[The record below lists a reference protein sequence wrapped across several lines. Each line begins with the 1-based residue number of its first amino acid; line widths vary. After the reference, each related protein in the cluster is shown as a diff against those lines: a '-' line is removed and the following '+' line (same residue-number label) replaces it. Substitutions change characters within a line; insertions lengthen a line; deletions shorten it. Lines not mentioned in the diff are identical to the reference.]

1 MRILFTLL
9 LAGCTPLFVAAQ
21 CNTGNATGCDCPD
34 GSQECDLLPDITIS
48 WECLENGAGG
58 PNEEPGRIEVSGST
72 PNMGYGPL
80 NMRGGD
86 QYGYRWFVCGTD
98 TVSIYDPNSN
108 ESFECPNGAVAEHII
123 FQRIYH
129 KSGNEMS
136 FWERMVPNAM
146 TYHPNHGHN
155 HFDEWGVFTLRY
167 EDVSTA
173 DPRNWPIVG
182 RGHKLGFCLMD
193 YYTCPGAPNNDCR
206 DDNTVYGQGTIM
218 NQQNDFPNYGLGG
231 GNYGCGQISQGIS
244 VGYTDVYYEY
254 LDGMW
259 IDIPEE
265 TCNGDYWIVYEVDPN
280 DVVMETNE
288 ENNFTA
294 IPITLTQQG
303 NSGTQEAVIRAEG
316 GRFVCEGD
324 SVLLRASAGS
334 AYSWSTGET
343 STTIFGHPGNTYSV
357 SVTGHCGSASSN
369 SISIESIPK
378 PTAPTTTSDTVCVQ
392 DMNSTITAT
401 LTATGSDIGWFNE
414 SGDMVGTGNT
424 FVTPELS
431 QTTNFYAASTGT
443 IAGTTT
449 YGGKFDD
456 AGGGGI
462 LNSDQG
468 LMFDT
473 YMPITIK
480 SVKVYA
486 QGAGPRTFHV
496 TDQVDMFIAAGTFD
510 LVDGEQRVDI
520 NFDIPEGIN
529 FEFGLEGDINLYR
542 NNAGVNYPYTVQDTL
557 SITGSTA
564 GGDYYYYFYDWE
576 IEAGGGSCNSDMV
589 MSTAFVEL
597 CSGIA
602 DETDMTDRISTYPN
616 PSEGAFTLEVRM
628 PTEATLTAK
637 VSDLSG
643 RTILQKNYGTVSG
656 DFREMLDL
664 KGISA
669 GVYSLSIDI
678 DNRRYYKRLSVK

>member
-1 MRILFTLL
+1 MRILFTLIF
-9 LAGCTPLFVAAQ
+9 ACATPFFVAAQ
-21 CNTGNATGCDCPD
+21 CTTSNATDCECPD
-34 GSQECDLLPDITIS
+34 GSQECDLLPDISIS

-72 PNMGYGPL
+72 PNLGAGPF

-108 ESFECPNGAVAEHII
+108 ESFECPNGAVAEHIV

-129 KSGNEMS
+129 KNGNVMS

-146 TYHPNHGHN
+146 TYHPTHGHN

-167 EDVSTA
+167 EDVTTS

-206 DDNTVYGQGTIM
+206 DDNTVYGQGNIL
-218 NQQNDFPNYGLGG
+218 NQQSQIPNYGLGG
-231 GNYGCGQISQGIS
+231 GNYGCGQVSQGIS

-265 TCNGDYWIVYEVDPN
+265 TCNGDYWIVYEVDPH
-280 DVVMETNE
+280 DVVMETDE
-288 ENNFTA
+288 ENNYTA
-294 IPITLTQQG
+294 IPYTLTQQG
-303 NSGTQEAVIRAEG
+303 ATGTQTALITAEG

-324 SVLLRASAGS
+324 SVLLRATAGS
-334 AYSWSTGET
+334 SYNWNTGAT
-343 STTIFGHPGNTYSV
+343 STTIYGHPGNTYSV
-357 SVTGHCGSASSN
+357 DVAGYCGSASSN
-369 SISIESIPK
+369 TVSIESLPK
-378 PTAPTTTSDTVCVQ
+378 PTAPNTTDDTVCIPNL
-392 DMNSTITAT
+392 NSTISAT
-401 LTATGSDIGWFNE
+401 LTATGNDIAWYDG
-414 SGDMVGTGNT
+414 SGEMVGSGNT

-431 QTTNFYAASTGT
+431 QTTNYYAASTSM

-449 YGGKFDD
+449 YAGLIDNS
-456 AGGGGI
+456 GGGSN
-462 LNSDQG
+462 LNSDQS

-473 YMPITIK
+473 YMPLTIK

-486 QGAGPRTFHV
+486 QGAGSRTFHI
-496 TDQVDMFIAAGTFD
+496 TDQVDMYVAAGTFD
-510 LVDGEQRVDI
+510 LVDGEQRVDV

-529 FEFGLEGDINLYR
+529 FEFGMEGDINLFR
-542 NNAGVNYPYTVQDTL
+542 NNAGVSYPYTVQDTL

-564 GGDYYYYFYDWE
+564 GDQYYYYVYDWE
-576 IEAGGGSCNSDMV
+576 IEAGGGECNSDMV
-589 MSTAFVEL
+589 EATAIVEL

-616 PSEGAFTLEVRM
+616 PSEGQFTLDIRM
-628 PTEATLTAK
+628 PAQANLRAK
-637 VSDLSG
+637 VTDVSG
-643 RTILQKNYGTVSG
+643 RTIYDRSFGSVSG
-656 DFREMLDL
+656 DVKQTLDL
-664 KGISA
+664 KGVSA
-669 GVYSLSIDI
+669 GIYWMALDI
-678 DNRRYYKRLSVK
+678 DNRRYYRRLSVK